1 MSTESAPA
9 PQSGLAED
17 VKQQGP
23 RVAVS
28 ALTTNL
34 REYGLIIALIVIMLF
49 FQYTT
54 SGTLFKPVNLS
65 NLVQQNS
72 FIIVMALG
80 MLLVIVAGYIDLSVG
95 SVAGFIGALAA
106 MMMVIWPLGIFSNP
120 LVVSIVCLIVGALIG
135 AAQGYWI
142 AYHKIPSFIV
152 TLAGMLIFR
161 GICQALL
168 GGGSS
173 VGPLPD
179 SFKALSSG
187 FIPDVIGPLTL
198 IPPTVNAAGKTIV
211 GSGLTLH
218 MTTVVLGLIAVL
230 AYAYFGFRTRRKR
243 ERHGYEAEPFPLFVV
258 KTLVGSALALF
269 LVFQFASYRG
279 LPVVLLVMGVLIS
292 LFVFVTKRMTI
303 GRRIYAMGGNAKA
316 AQLSGINTE
325 RLTLLVFINMGVLSA
340 LGGLI
345 IAARLGQAVPA
356 AGLGSELD
364 VIAAV
369 FIGGASAMGG
379 VGQVIGAVVGGFIM
393 GVMNNGMSIMG
404 VNVDWQQV
412 VKGLVLLG
420 AVIFDV
426 YNKNKA

>member
-1 MSTESAPA
+1 MSTDTAPN
-9 PQSGLAED
+9 PQTGVAQD
-17 VKQQGP
+17 VPTGT
-23 RVAVS
+23 RVPVS
-28 ALTTNL
+28 SFVSNL
-34 REYGLIIALIVIMLF
+34 REYGLILALIAIMVF
-49 FQYTT
+49 FQLTT
-54 SGTLFKPVNLS
+54 GTLFKPVNLS

-80 MLLVIVAGYIDLSVG
+80 MLLVIVSGHIDLSVG

-106 MMMVIWPLGIFSNP
+106 MMMVIWPLGGFFTNP
-120 LVVSIVCLIVGALIG
+120 LVVAIICLLIGGAIG

-142 AYHKIPSFIV
+142 AYHRIPSFIV
-152 TLAGMLIFR
+152 TLAGMLVFR
-161 GICQALL
+161 GLCQGLL

-187 FIPDVIGPLTL
+187 FLPEVLGTWVL
-198 IPPTVNAAGKTIV
+198 IPPTVNAAGKTIF
-211 GSGLTLH
+211 GSGVTLNL
-218 MTTVVLGLIAVL
+218 TTVVLGVIAVL
-230 AYAYFGFRTRRKR
+230 AFAISGYRSRQTREK
-243 ERHGYEAEPFPLFVV
+243 HGYEAEPFGLFVA
-258 KTLVGSALALF
+258 KTIVISALALF
-269 LVFQFASYRG
+269 FVYQFAVYRG
-279 LPVVLLVMGVLIS
+279 FPIVLVVMGILVAF
-292 LFVFVTKRMTI
+292 FVFITRHTTI
-303 GRRIYAMGGNAKA
+303 GRRVYAMGGNIKA
-316 AQLSGINTE
+316 AQLSGIKTE

-379 VGQVIGAVVGGFIM
+379 VGQVISTVVGGFIM

-420 AVIFDV
+420 AVVFDV
-426 YNKNKA
+426 YNKNKG

>member
-1 MSTESAPA
+1 MTDTAPT
-9 PQSGLAED
+9 PQTGVAQD
-17 VKQQGP
+17 VQPGT
-23 RVAVS
+23 RVPVS
-28 ALTTNL
+28 SLVANL
-34 REYGLIIALIVIMLF
+34 REYGLVLALIAIMVF
-49 FQYTT
+49 FQLTT
-54 SGTLFKPVNLS
+54 GTLFKPVNLS

-80 MLLVIVAGYIDLSVG
+80 MLLVIVSGHIDLSVG

-106 MMMVIWPLGIFSNP
+106 MMMVIWPLGFLSNP
-120 LVVSIVCLIVGALIG
+120 LVVSLVCIVVGAAIG

-142 AYHKIPSFIV
+142 AYHRIPSFIV
-152 TLAGMLIFR
+152 TLAGMLVFR
-161 GICQALL
+161 GMCQGLL

-179 SFKALSSG
+179 SFKQLSSG
-187 FIPDVIGPLTL
+187 FLPDVIGPLVL
-198 IPPTVNAAGKTIV
+198 VPPVINAAGKTIV
-211 GSGLTLH
+211 GSGIVLH
-218 MTTVVLGLIAVL
+218 TTTVVLGLLAVIAYVISGVR
-230 AYAYFGFRTRRKR
+230 ARRTRV
-243 ERHGYEAEPFPLFVV
+243 RHGYAAEPVGLFLA
-258 KTLVGSALALF
+258 KTIVISVLALF
-269 LVFQFASYRG
+269 LVYQFALYRG
-279 LPVVLLVMGVLIS
+279 FPIVLMLMAVLIGI
-292 LFVFVTKRMTI
+292 FVFITRHTTI
-303 GRRIYAMGGNAKA
+303 GRRVYAMGGNIKA
-316 AQLSGINTE
+316 AQLSGIKTE
-325 RLTLLVFINMGVLSA
+325 RLTLLVFVNMGVLSA

-379 VGQVIGAVVGGFIM
+379 VGQVISTVVGGFIM

-426 YNKNKA
+426 YNKNKG

>member
-1 MSTESAPA
+1 MSDTTPLSSGVAQDVPSAPA
-9 PQSGLAED
+9 APAASFT
-17 VKQQGP
+17 
-23 RVAVS
+23 S
-28 ALTTNL
+28 HI
-34 REYGLIIALIVIMLF
+34 REYGLILALIAIMVF
-49 FQYTT
+49 FQMTT
-54 SGTLFKPVNLS
+54 GTLFKPVNLS

-80 MLLVIVAGYIDLSVG
+80 MLLVIVAGHIDLSVG

-106 MMMVIWPLGIFSNP
+106 MMMVIWPLGGFLSNP
-120 LVVSIVCLIVGALIG
+120 LVVAILCIIVGGAIG

-142 AYHKIPSFIV
+142 AYHRIPSFIV
-152 TLAGMLIFR
+152 TLGGMLVFR
-161 GICQALL
+161 GLCQALL

-187 FIPDVIGPLTL
+187 FLPEVIGTWTL
-198 IPPTVNAAGKTIV
+198 VPPTVNQAGKVIF
-211 GSGLTLH
+211 GSGITINLTTLLLGIVAVIAFAISGFRSRRTREKHGYGTEPFALFVIKTVVISALTLFFVYQFSVYRGFPIVLVVMGILVAIFVFITRH
-218 MTTVVLGLIAVL
+218 TTV
-230 AYAYFGFRTRRKR
+230 
-243 ERHGYEAEPFPLFVV
+243 
-258 KTLVGSALALF
+258 
-269 LVFQFASYRG
+269 
-279 LPVVLLVMGVLIS
+279 
-292 LFVFVTKRMTI
+292 
-303 GRRIYAMGGNAKA
+303 GRRVYAMGGNIKA
-316 AQLSGINTE
+316 AQLSGIKTE
-325 RLTLLVFINMGVLSA
+325 RLTLLVFINMGMLSA

-379 VGQVIGAVVGGFIM
+379 VGQVISTVVGGFIM

-420 AVIFDV
+420 AVVFDV

>member
-1 MSTESAPA
+1 MSDSVPT
-9 PQSGLAED
+9 PQSGVAQD
-17 VKQQGP
+17 VPVTQ
-23 RVAVS
+23 RVPVS
-28 ALTTNL
+28 SFVSNL
-34 REYGLIIALIVIMLF
+34 REYGLVLALIAIMVF
-49 FQYTT
+49 FQLTT
-54 SGTLFKPVNLS
+54 GTLFKPVNLS

-80 MLLVIVAGYIDLSVG
+80 MLLVIVAGHIDLSVG

-106 MMMVIWPLGIFSNP
+106 MMMVIWPLGSFFGNP
-120 LVVSIVCLIVGALIG
+120 LVVSIICIIIGGAIG

-142 AYHKIPSFIV
+142 AYHRIPSFIV
-152 TLAGMLIFR
+152 TLGGMLVFR
-161 GICQALL
+161 GLCQGLL

-179 SFKALSSG
+179 SFKQLSSG
-187 FIPDVIGPLTL
+187 FLPDIIGPLVL
-198 IPPTVNAAGKTIV
+198 IDPVINAAGKTIV
-211 GSGLTLH
+211 GSGVVLH
-218 MTTVVLGLIAVL
+218 MTTVVLGLVGVL
-230 AYAYFGFRTRRKR
+230 AYVISGISTRRTREAR
-243 ERHGYEAEPFPLFVV
+243 GYQAEPFGLFVI
-258 KTLVGSALALF
+258 KTLVVAALALF
-269 LVFQFASYRG
+269 LVYQFAVYRG
-279 LPVVLLVMGVLIS
+279 FPIVLVVMAILIA
-292 LFVFVTKRMTI
+292 LFVFLTRKTTI
-303 GRRIYAMGGNAKA
+303 GRRVYAMGGNIKA
-316 AQLSGINTE
+316 AQLSGIKTE
-325 RLTLLVFINMGVLSA
+325 RLTLLVFINMGMLSA

-379 VGQVIGAVVGGFIM
+379 VGQVMSTVVGGFIM

-426 YNKNKA
+426 YNKNKG